1 MLDKSLNCHKIHCMN
16 IIYYDNSII
25 VCIKPA
31 GVISTDEEG
40 GMPSL
45 LREALGDPDADIR
58 AVHRLDQ
65 VVSGLMVYAQS
76 NEAASELSRQI
87 RDGEFTKKYLAV
99 IHGVPEERKGRFEDL
114 LLRSKEKRKTFVV
127 NKPARGA
134 QNAIL
139 DYKLLGSNGE
149 RSLVE
154 IELITGRTHQIRAQF
169 SHRRMPLMGD
179 RKYGL
184 GEDTCNIALWS
195 YSLGFTNPE
204 THKPMTFKVKPP
216 KEYPWTEF
224 DSSLLSK

>member
-1 MLDKSLNCHKIHCMN
+1 MN
-16 IIYYDNSII
+16 IIYYDNNLI

-40 GMPSL
+40 GMPQL
-45 LREALGDPDADIR
+45 LREALGDDKADIR

-87 RDGEFTKKYLAV
+87 RCGDFHKSYLAV
-99 IHGVPEERKGRFEDL
+99 VHGVPEQRKGRFEDI
-114 LLRSKEKRKTFVV
+114 LLRSKEKRKTFVI

-139 DYKLLGSNGE
+139 DYELLGSNGE
-149 RSLVE
+149 RSLVA

-169 SHRRMPLMGD
+169 SHRRLPLLGD
-179 RKYGL
+179 RKYGA
-184 GEDTCNIALWS
+184 GEDNCRIALWS
-195 YSLGFTNPE
+195 YSLSFINPE
-204 THKPMTFKVKPP
+204 TGKRMSFKVKPP
-216 KEYPWTEF
+216 REYPWTEF
-224 DSSLLSK
+224 DTSLFPK

>member
-1 MLDKSLNCHKIHCMN
+1 MN
-16 IIYYDNSII
+16 IIYYDNNLI

-40 GMPSL
+40 GMPQL
-45 LREALGDPDADIR
+45 LREALGDDKADIR

-87 RDGEFTKKYLAV
+87 RCGNFHKSYLAV
-99 IHGVPEERKGRFEDL
+99 VHGVPEQRKGRFEDI
-114 LLRSKEKRKTFVV
+114 LLRSKEKRKTFVI

-139 DYKLLGSNGE
+139 DYELLGSNGD
-149 RSLVE
+149 RSLVA

-169 SHRRMPLMGD
+169 SHRRLPLLGD
-179 RKYGL
+179 RKYGA
-184 GEDTCNIALWS
+184 GEDNCRIALWS
-195 YSLGFTNPE
+195 YSLSFINPE
-204 THKPMTFKVKPP
+204 TGKRMSFKVKPP
-216 KEYPWTEF
+216 REYPWTDF
-224 DSSLLSK
+224 DTSLFPK